1 SKDFKIDLPSAV
13 DSLKKDEKGNLLKE
27 EEKKEPI
34 KKEDIFLSTESKIS
48 KWINEKKEAI
58 EKNLVIRDPQ
68 YKDMREEAMAWFTE
82 NNVEVL
88 IPVVM
93 EDKVNAL
100 VGIGKKENLQAYTLR
115 DIELLEKIGRQIG
128 VTIDNALHHEDIIEK
143 ERLAQE
149 LKLGSE
155 IQMSLLPQESPIIKG
170 LNVAGVLTPA
180 KEIGGDYFDFLPKGE
195 DRLGIVIGDVSGKG
209 VGAGLIMA
217 IAKTAIH
224 AISQEETS
232 TKEIIRRTNQ
242 TLYQLMRGEK
252 FMTMLYLD
260 WDRSNN
266 IMRYTSAGHEHILIY
281 RFKNS
286 KVEVIKS
293 GGFMLGILDNIQ
305 HLLAEKEIKLNTQ
318 DKILLYTDGVTDAMN
333 AKGER
338 FGLDRLIKV
347 LKDNGE
353 KDIHTI
359 IKSVKEK
366 ISDFV
371 GTNAQYDD
379 ITLVAIEVK

>member
-1 SKDFKIDLPSAV
+1 
-13 DSLKKDEKGNLLKE
+13 
-27 EEKKEPI
+27 
-34 KKEDIFLSTESKIS
+34 
-48 KWINEKKEAI
+48 
-58 EKNLVIRDPQ
+58 
-68 YKDMREEAMAWFTE
+68 MREEAMAWFTE